1 MFFSAR
7 GEEVVEKDRRKT
19 VQMTAE
25 EIAAML
31 RADAEQEE
39 AVLRNEERKAALEMA
54 QVKGK
59 GNIVKMSLWYG
70 STINRST
77 VVEVSSH

>member
-1 MFFSAR
+1 MFCSAR

-39 AVLRNEERKAALEMA
+39 AVLRNEERQAALEMA

-59 GNIVKMSLWYG
+59 GNVVSMSLWYG
-70 STINRST
+70 STADCST
-77 VVEVSSH
+77 VVEVSNN